1 METSLIDEKAL
12 LLKIE
17 NVEQLLNQ
25 MTKEEKTVSWLE
37 DVVYNDI
44 HVIEMIDRL
53 IDECTSFFLDYLE
66 HSIKQRPPRRYEP
79 IYWWYRFGIAKDNY
93 LNGNKIDPE
102 DFDNYQMMAD
112 WRFLMRKKY
121 YKIPRKR
128 NKKGQKDYYEFS
140 ENESYKI
147 PLLDSI
153 GMIWDIEEEKWNN
166 FYSMLCQYYKE
177 MGHTF
182 VSPTYVTKEGFRLGY
197 YVSKL
202 IKRKDSLS
210 QEQKELLQAVEFPYR
225 HLTIS
230 GTSFWEQ
237 ALYYY
242 VKQWNKDAKNGKQV
256 GDYKLD
262 VYIPGPPKIAIEYDG
277 FEFHKTPEQYQH
289 DIEKD
294 KYCRNNGID
303 EIIRI
308 REKGLKEISTA
319 TNFFLKSSKY
329 EDFDAVVKEVINYIF
344 LKIDTIKYR
353 DEIIRQYYHLNSLP
367 HYKNFRRIIDYY
379 NLHLEWPTKSKEL
392 ELWRLMCLF
401 RNAKKG
407 KYKGIISNS
416 WLDELE
422 KMNFPFDPYNEKFE
436 KFMAHLQRYADTE
449 GDINKMK
456 YDYIDYYDETPYH
469 LGSQLH
475 HIKKRHPDNI
485 KGHGTEFGR
494 VLSKDQVDRLNKFNI
509 KW

>member
-1 METSLIDEKAL
+1 METRLIDEKVL

-17 NVEQLLNQ
+17 DVEQLLNQ
-25 MTKEEKTVSWLE
+25 MTKEEKTVSWEE

-53 IDECTSFFLDYLE
+53 VDECTSFFLDYLE
-66 HSIKQRPPRRYEP
+66 HSVKKRPPRRYEP

-93 LNGNKIDPE
+93 LRGNKIGPE
-102 DFDNYQMMAD
+102 DFDIYRMMTD

-128 NKKGQKDYYEFS
+128 NEKGQKDYYEFS
-140 ENESYKI
+140 ENESFKI

-182 VSPTYVTKEGFRLGY
+182 VSPTYVTKEGFRLGF
-197 YVSKL
+197 YVSKI
-202 IKRKDSLS
+202 IKRKNSLS
-210 QEQKELLQAVEFPYR
+210 LEQKELLKAVEFPYR
-225 HLTIS
+225 LMTIS

-242 VKQWNKDAKNGKQV
+242 VKQWNNDAQNRKKV
-256 GDYKLD
+256 GGYELD
-262 VYIPGPPKIAIEYDG
+262 VFIPGPPKIAIEYDG
-277 FEFHKTPEQYQH
+277 YRSHNTSEKYQH
-289 DIEKD
+289 DEEKD
-294 KYCRNNGID
+294 LYCKDHGI
-303 EIIRI
+303 ELIRI
-308 REKGLKEISTA
+308 RDVGLKGTSTA
-319 TNFFLKSSKY
+319 KNFFLKSNKY
-329 EDFDAVVKEVINYIF
+329 EDFDTIAKEVINYIF

-367 HYKNFRRIIDYY
+367 QYKNFRKLIDYY
-379 NLHLEWPTKSKEL
+379 DMHLEWPTKSKDI

-407 KYKGIISNS
+407 KYVGIISNS
-416 WLDELE
+416 WLEELE
-422 KMNFPFDPYNEKFE
+422 KKNFPFDPYNEKFE
-436 KFMAHLQRYADTE
+436 KFMAHLQRYAKSE

-456 YDYIDYYDETPYH
+456 SDYIDYYDGIPYN

-485 KGHGTEFGR
+485 KGHGTELGR
-494 VLSKDQVDRLNKFNI
+494 VLSNDQVERLNKLNLE
-509 KW
+509 W